1 MEAMV
6 YKNRQQVINFLTIN
20 ITKWGTKDKVV
31 YNKSHILDIIGSE
44 TRFFCGRSTGDPFC
58 GVHQSIGADHP

>member
-6 YKNRQQVINFLTIN
+6 YKSRQAINLLTVN
-20 ITKWGTKDKVV
+20 ITKWGTKKKVV
-31 YNKSHILDIIGSE
+31 ENTSPIGRE
-44 TRFFCGRSTGDPFC
+44 ARKCCGRGCSIGDPFC